1 MVSLEDRP
9 RRSLDIWFYPREV
22 ENELKDGISGL
33 PAKAI
38 REALAVAWE
47 YTRSV
52 IPVYTN
58 WQRYIAFFRTIFVSV
73 IAEFSG
79 ALFDVIASD
88 TLLGHDMNEL
98 YDVLWAGAPV
108 RDAMAREHRTF
119 LPITTE
125 ETSNRRDSE
134 LFRRYV
140 DALAESPTTWFR
152 IRDADALAR
161 FSALECNDTADVRFT
176 EDQWQI
182 VGEVACTLYDAVAFH
197 KHRAEGETNSTFAY
211 VSPDLRQEAF
221 RRARE
226 VLWAMDV
233 AWARHPDRLP
243 VLNFLRAFGGPIH
256 LMIRRYRFVEDGLV
270 IGIAETEDV
279 VKQTRQNFK
288 LWNRVESTDGCKADD
303 ASYLE
308 TIRRGDMLLFAGL
321 KELLQKQDKDRE
333 RCRQCQ
339 YRMSYGARRLEQF
352 GGGELCDELQGG
364 WRLHIESL
372 PRRAAAA
379 FPELRETQLRLANG

>member
-1 MVSLEDRP
+1 
-9 RRSLDIWFYPREV
+9 
-22 ENELKDGISGL
+22 
-33 PAKAI
+33 
-38 REALAVAWE
+38 VAWE

-119 LPITTE
+119 LLITTE
-125 ETSNRRDSE
+125 KTSNRRDSE

-270 IGIAETEDV
+270 IGIAEAEDV

-364 WRLHIESL
+364 MATAHRIAS
-372 PRRAAAA
+372 AACRSSI
-379 FPELRETQLRLANG
+379 P